1 MTKLFFFFNVNL
13 IPYIHGH
20 FFVSLQSLS
29 EVFYIIQSCEVD
41 LKIFPYNIISYFLCP
56 NDMEWLGKVYLLLLF
71 GTLQRNC
78 ELQLETFPQ
87 ALCNQPDYIF
97 SEIREEREGKVMW
110 KSFFFIKWNEVK
122 LLSCVRLF
130 ATPWTVAYQ
139 APPSMGFSRQEYW
152 HGVFHFLLQRIFPT
166 QGLNPGL
173 PHCRQTLYCLSHQGS
188 LFFIRG
194 LVWQISYQPVFY

>member
-20 FFVSLQSLS
+20 FFDSLQSLS

-41 LKIFPYNIISYFLCP
+41 LKFFPYNIISYFLCP

-71 GTLQRNC
+71 GTFQRNC

-110 KSFFFIKWNEVK
+110 KSFFFIKWSEVAQ
-122 LLSCVRLF
+122 LCPTLCDPMDCSLPGSSIHGILQARIL
-130 ATPWTVAYQ
+130 AWVAI
-139 APPSMGFSRQEYW
+139 SFSRGSSPPRDRTWVSRIVGRRFTVWATRE
-152 HGVFHFLLQRIFPT
+152 VF
-166 QGLNPGL
+166 
-173 PHCRQTLYCLSHQGS
+173 SS
-188 LFFIRG
+188 
-194 LVWQISYQPVFY
+194 